1 MYIYIYVHI
10 YMYKQILILP
20 VFPQGSL
27 PFFYDPLLLKPP
39 SLEDPIEVKGSGMY
53 RTFEPKP

>member
-1 MYIYIYVHI
+1 
-10 YMYKQILILP
+10 MYKQILILP